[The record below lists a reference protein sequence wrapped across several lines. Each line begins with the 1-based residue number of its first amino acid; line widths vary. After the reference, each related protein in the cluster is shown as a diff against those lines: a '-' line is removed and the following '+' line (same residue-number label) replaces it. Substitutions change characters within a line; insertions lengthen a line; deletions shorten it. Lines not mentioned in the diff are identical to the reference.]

1 MWNGVMGDW
10 EWNLSQWFVAIEGD
24 WGGNNYTNCFFGELT
39 ASAPQPAE
47 MQILIIS
54 SHIKLLYNVRDILP
68 FLQAFGDQELALV
81 KR

>member
-47 MQILIIS
+47 MPNFNNIKP
-54 SHIKLLYNVRDILP
+54 HKLLYMFVTYYHSCKHLEIKNSLW
-68 FLQAFGDQELALV
+68 
-81 KR
+81 